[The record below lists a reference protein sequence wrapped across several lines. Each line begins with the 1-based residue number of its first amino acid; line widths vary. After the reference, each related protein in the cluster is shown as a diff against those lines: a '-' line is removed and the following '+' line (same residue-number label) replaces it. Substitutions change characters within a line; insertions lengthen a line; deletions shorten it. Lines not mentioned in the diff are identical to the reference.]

1 MDEKE
6 ISEILYCRMCLS
18 KRKSENP
25 SIDDSNQLFIDK
37 TDPAAI
43 ALYTLYTSD
52 THTIGGSSV
61 VLKGAVRLFLIDSVI
76 YAHGW
81 MH

>member
-18 KRKSENP
+18 RRKPENP
-25 SIDDSNQLFIDK
+25 SINDSNQLFIDK
-37 TDPAAI
+37 TDPATI
-43 ALYTLYTSD
+43 AVYTLYTAD

-61 VLKGAVRLFLIDSVI
+61 VLKGAVRLFMIGSVI

-81 MH
+81 MY